1 MYYNIACT
9 NHFLLEVGMSKKSS
23 ARSAVKPQ
31 TDSARRQRSRV
42 AGTEAVTAPASE
54 VNVGQRLREL
64 RAERD
69 LSIRALAE
77 QSGLAINTLS
87 LIENNKTSPSVSTLQ
102 QIAAALQVSITAFFE
117 TDAPKNS
124 VSYVKASQQPIA
136 SFAHGTLQDLGAGL
150 TSRAV
155 EPFLVTLEPN
165 AGSGANPIVHTGH
178 EFVYCLTGRI
188 VYTIE
193 ERTFLLEPGDS
204 LLFESHLPHRWQNAD
219 AGSSQAILVLYPAD
233 ERDRPTERHFEFSG

>member
-1 MYYNIACT
+1 
-9 NHFLLEVGMSKKSS
+9 MSKKSS
-23 ARSAVKPQ
+23 ARSAVKPR
-31 TDSARRQRSRV
+31 TDSASRQRPRV
-42 AGTEAVTAPASE
+42 VETEAVPAHASE

-64 RAERD
+64 RTERG

-117 TDAPKNS
+117 TDAPRNS
-124 VSYVKASQQPIA
+124 VSYVKASQRPSA

-165 AGSGANPIVHTGH
+165 AGSGTNPIVHTGH

-193 ERTFLLEPGDS
+193 DRTFLLEPGDS
-204 LLFESHLPHRWQNAD
+204 LLFESHLPHRWHNAD
-219 AGSSQAILVLYPAD
+219 AGPSQALLVLYPED
-233 ERDRPTERHFEFSG
+233 ERDRPTERHFEFSR

>member
-1 MYYNIACT
+1 
-9 NHFLLEVGMSKKSS
+9 MSEKSS
-23 ARSAVKPQ
+23 VHSAVKPQ
-31 TDSARRQRSRV
+31 TDSASRRRSRV
-42 AGTEAVTAPASE
+42 VKTEAVAAPASE
-54 VNVGQRLREL
+54 VNVGQHLREL

-77 QSGLAINTLS
+77 QSGLAVNTLS

-102 QIAAALQVSITAFFE
+102 QISAALKVPITAFFE
-117 TDAPKNS
+117 ATAPKNNI
-124 VSYVKASQQPIA
+124 SYIKAGQRRSA
-136 SFAHGTLQDLGAGL
+136 AFTHGTLQDLGAGL
-150 TSRAV
+150 SSRAV

-204 LLFESHLPHRWQNAD
+204 LLFESHLPHRWHNAD
-219 AGSSQAILVLYPAD
+219 AGPSQALMVLYPAD
-233 ERDRPTERHFEFSG
+233 ERDRPAERHFEFSG

>member
-1 MYYNIACT
+1 M

-87 LIENNKTSPSVSTLQ
+87 LIENGKTSPSVSTLQ

-117 TDAPKNS
+117 TGVSKSS
-124 VSYVKASQQPIA
+124 VSYVKAGQRSSVA
-136 SFAHGTLQDLGAGL
+136 FAYGTLQDLGAGL
-150 TSRAV
+150 SSRAV

-165 AGSGANPIVHTGH
+165 AGSGTNPIVHTGH

-193 ERTFLLEPGDS
+193 DHAFLLEPGDS
-204 LLFESHLPHRWQNAD
+204 LLFEPRLPHRWQNVD
-219 AGSSQAILVLYPAD
+219 ARPSQALLVLYPAD
-233 ERDRPTERHFEFSG
+233 ALDRPTERHFEPSR

>member
-1 MYYNIACT
+1 
-9 NHFLLEVGMSKKSS
+9 MSKKSS
-23 ARSAVKPQ
+23 ARSAVKPHTEPASRQ
-31 TDSARRQRSRV
+31 HSRRV
-42 AGTEAVTAPASE
+42 KADTTLAPAPE

-124 VSYVKASQQPIA
+124 VSYVKASQRPIA

-193 ERTFLLEPGDS
+193 DRTFLLEPGDS
-204 LLFESHLPHRWQNAD
+204 LLFESHLLHRWHNAD
-219 AGSSQAILVLYPAD
+219 VGPSQALLVLYPAD
-233 ERDRPTERHFEFSG
+233 ERDRPTQRHFELSR

>member
-1 MYYNIACT
+1 
-9 NHFLLEVGMSKKSS
+9 
-23 ARSAVKPQ
+23 
-31 TDSARRQRSRV
+31 
-42 AGTEAVTAPASE
+42 
-54 VNVGQRLREL
+54 VGQRLREL
-64 RAERD
+64 RAEHD

-77 QSGLAINTLS
+77 QSGLAVNTLS

-102 QIAAALQVSITAFFE
+102 QISAALKVPITAFFE
-117 TDAPKNS
+117 TVAPKNS
-124 VSYVKASQQPIA
+124 VSYVKAGQRRIA
-136 SFAHGTLQDLGAGL
+136 AFSHGTLQDLGSGL

-219 AGSSQAILVLYPAD
+219 AGPSQALLVLYPAD

>member
-1 MYYNIACT
+1 MP
-9 NHFLLEVGMSKKSS
+9 KKLSV
-23 ARSAVKPQ
+23 RSAVKPQ
-31 TDSARRQRSRV
+31 TDPASRQRSRRV
-42 AGTEAVTAPASE
+42 KADTTLAPAPE

-64 RAERD
+64 RAEHD

-77 QSGLAINTLS
+77 KSGLAVNTLS

-117 TDAPKNS
+117 TNTPKNK
-124 VSYVKASQQPIA
+124 VAYIRASQRPSA
-136 SFAHGTLQDLGAGL
+136 AFAHGTLQDLGAGL

-155 EPFLVTLEPN
+155 EPFLVTLEPSTS
-165 AGSGANPIVHTGH
+165 SGANPIVHTGH
-178 EFVYCLTGRI
+178 EFVFCLKGRI

-204 LLFESHLPHRWQNAD
+204 LLFESHLPHRWQNVD
-219 AGSSQAILVLYPAD
+219 AGPSQTLLVLYPTDA
-233 ERDRPTERHFEFSG
+233 RDRPTERHFEPSR

>member
-1 MYYNIACT
+1 M
-9 NHFLLEVGMSKKSS
+9 NHFLLEAGMSKKSS
-23 ARSAVKPQ
+23 MRGAAKRQ
-31 TDSARRQRSRV
+31 TDSGRRRRSRV
-42 AGTEAVTAPASE
+42 AGIEAVTASAPE

-77 QSGLAINTLS
+77 QSGLAVNTLS

-102 QIAAALQVSITAFFE
+102 QISAALEVPITAFFE
-117 TDAPKNS
+117 TVASKNS
-124 VSYVKASQQPIA
+124 VAYIKAGQRRVA
-136 SFAHGTLQDLGAGL
+136 AFAHGTLQDLGAGL

-155 EPFLVTLEPN
+155 EPLLVTLEPN
-165 AGSGANPIVHTGH
+165 AGSGVNPIVHTGH

-219 AGSSQAILVLYPAD
+219 AGPSQSLLVLYPAD
-233 ERDRPTERHFEFSG
+233 ERDRPTERHFELSG

>member
-1 MYYNIACT
+1 MLRANT
-9 NHFLLEVGMSKKSS
+9 LLHSEASMSKQSP
-23 ARSAVKPQ
+23 ARSAVKTQ
-31 TDSARRQRSRV
+31 AATTLS
-42 AGTEAVTAPASE
+42 SE

-64 RAERD
+64 RTERD

-102 QIAAALQVSITAFFE
+102 QISAALTVPITAFFE
-117 TDAPKNS
+117 TVAAKNS
-124 VSYVKASQQPIA
+124 VSYVKVSQRRSA
-136 SFAHGTLQDLGAGL
+136 AFAHGTLQDLGAGL

-165 AGSGANPIVHTGH
+165 AGSGAHSIVHTGH

-193 ERTFLLEPGDS
+193 ERTYLLEPGDS
-204 LLFESHLPHRWQNAD
+204 LLFESHLPHRWHNAD
-219 AGSSQAILVLYPAD
+219 AGLSQAILVLYPAD
-233 ERDRPTERHFEFSG
+233 ERDRPTERHFELSG

>member
-1 MYYNIACT
+1 MA
-9 NHFLLEVGMSKKSS
+9 K
-23 ARSAVKPQ
+23 
-31 TDSARRQRSRV
+31 TD
-42 AGTEAVTAPASE
+42 TATPPALE

-77 QSGLAINTLS
+77 HSGLAVNTLS

-102 QIAAALQVSITAFFE
+102 QIAAALKVSITAFFG

-124 VSYVKASQQPIA
+124 VSYVKASQRPSA
-136 SFAHGTLQDLGAGL
+136 AFAHGTLQDLGAGL

-188 VYTIE
+188 VYTVE
-193 ERTFLLEPGDS
+193 DRTFLLEPGDS
-204 LLFESHLPHRWQNAD
+204 LLFESHLPHRWHNAD
-219 AGSSQAILVLYPAD
+219 AGPSQALMVLCPAD
-233 ERDRPTERHFEFSG
+233 ERDRPTERHFGIEKNP

>member
-1 MYYNIACT
+1 
-9 NHFLLEVGMSKKSS
+9 MSKKSS
-23 ARSAVKPQ
+23 VRSAVKPQ
-31 TDSARRQRSRV
+31 TDSASRQRPPAV
-42 AGTEAVTAPASE
+42 ETEAVTAPASD

-77 QSGLAINTLS
+77 QSGLAVNTLS
-87 LIENNKTSPSVSTLQ
+87 LIENSKTSPSVSTLQ
-102 QIAAALQVSITAFFE
+102 QISTALKVPITAFFE
-117 TDAPKNS
+117 TAAPKNS
-124 VSYVKASQQPIA
+124 ISYVKASQRRIA
-136 SFAHGTLQDLGAGL
+136 AFAHGTLQDLGAGL

-165 AGSGANPIVHTGH
+165 TSSGANPIVHTGH

-193 ERTFLLEPGDS
+193 DRTFLLEPGDS
-204 LLFESHLPHRWQNAD
+204 LLFESHLPHRWHNAD
-219 AGSSQAILVLYPAD
+219 AGPSQALLVLYPAD
-233 ERDRPTERHFEFSG
+233 ERDRPTERHFEFSH

>member
-1 MYYNIACT
+1 
-9 NHFLLEVGMSKKSS
+9 MSKKPLS
-23 ARSAVKPQ
+23 VKPQ
-31 TDSARRQRSRV
+31 TSSASRRRPR
-42 AGTEAVTAPASE
+42 AVKADTTTTPVPE

-77 QSGLAINTLS
+77 QSGLAVNTLS

-102 QIAAALQVSITAFFE
+102 QIAAALKVSITAFFE
-117 TDAPKNS
+117 IDVPQSTI
-124 VSYVKASQQPIA
+124 SYVKANQRTSA
-136 SFAHGTLQDLGAGL
+136 AFAHGTLQNLGAGL

-165 AGSGANPIVHTGH
+165 AGSGANPIVHTGF

-193 ERTFLLEPGDS
+193 DRTFLLEPGDS
-204 LLFESHLPHRWQNAD
+204 LLFESHLPHRWHNAD
-219 AGSSQAILVLYPAD
+219 AGPSQALMVLYPAD
-233 ERDRPTERHFEFSG
+233 ERDRPTERHFEFSR

>member
-1 MYYNIACT
+1 
-9 NHFLLEVGMSKKSS
+9 MSKKSS
-23 ARSAVKPQ
+23 MHSAVKPR
-31 TDSARRQRSRV
+31 TESASRQRPRV
-42 AGTEAVTAPASE
+42 AETEAMTASASE

-102 QIAAALQVSITAFFE
+102 QISAALKVPITAFFE
-117 TDAPKNS
+117 TVAPKNNI
-124 VSYVKASQQPIA
+124 SYVKASQRRIA
-136 SFAHGTLQDLGAGL
+136 AFAHGTLQDLGAGL
-150 TSRAV
+150 SSRAV

-193 ERTFLLEPGDS
+193 DRTFLLEPGDS
-204 LLFESHLPHRWQNAD
+204 LLFESHLPHRWHNAD
-219 AGSSQAILVLYPAD
+219 VGPSQALLVLYPAD
-233 ERDRPTERHFEFSG
+233 ERDHPTERHFELSR